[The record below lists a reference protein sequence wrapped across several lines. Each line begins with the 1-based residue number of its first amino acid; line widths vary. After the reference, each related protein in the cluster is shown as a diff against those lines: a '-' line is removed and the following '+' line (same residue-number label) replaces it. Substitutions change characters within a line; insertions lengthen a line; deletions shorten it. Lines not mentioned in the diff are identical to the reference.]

1 MVIMVKLYAK
11 SIPKYREISFLMS
24 IIPFIWGDL
33 ARRYFYESTLISV
46 GTKSV
51 FSFGCVIEGRNCRIG
66 DSVYIGPY
74 SYIYNN
80 IEIGNNV
87 MLAPRVT
94 IMDGRNQHSFSN
106 NNKPM
111 IDQEGVSKKVTIG
124 NDVWIGNN
132 SCITED
138 IASHCIVGTNSL
150 VLKSTKEYEIVA
162 GNPARV
168 IKIRK

>member
-1 MVIMVKLYAK
+1 
-11 SIPKYREISFLMS
+11 
-24 IIPFIWGDL
+24 
-33 ARRYFYESTLISV
+33 
-46 GTKSV
+46 
-51 FSFGCVIEGRNCRIG
+51 
-66 DSVYIGPY
+66 
-74 SYIYNN
+74 
-80 IEIGNNV
+80 